1 LEIDSADLWETLP
14 EFHTT
19 STYEEFVLAVLALYP
34 GASEERKWS
43 MIDIDTLIGEHLHVV
58 ILTASDLAQYFHTYY
73 TIMEFLK
80 SKGCMLD
87 LDQSCM
93 FV

>member
-1 LEIDSADLWETLP
+1 M
-14 EFHTT
+14 
-19 STYEEFVLAVLALYP
+19 STYEEFVSAVLALYP

-43 MIDIDTLIGEHLHVV
+43 MIDIDTLIGKCLHVGT
-58 ILTASDLAQYFHTYY
+58 LTASNLAQYFCIYY
-73 TIMEFLK
+73 TITEFLK